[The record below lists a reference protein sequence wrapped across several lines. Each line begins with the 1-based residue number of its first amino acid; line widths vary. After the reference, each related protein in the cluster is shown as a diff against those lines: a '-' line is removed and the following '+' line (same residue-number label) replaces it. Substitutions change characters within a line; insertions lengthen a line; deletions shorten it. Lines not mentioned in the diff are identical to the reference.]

1 MIMGNLISILP
12 QRLYEVNTLLATSK
26 QDSITF
32 EEAML
37 LSLFYRDFNDT
48 NTIVTE
54 ATAMFRDDAT
64 LLMDISSSLLS
75 EAERFMSL
83 DIAGLQTVDFEENF
97 REHLKPF
104 ETKYDEARDIATG
117 LWREYSAM
125 SNRLDFLPF
134 DSDEYMSL
142 DKVCDRKKL
151 EYDEAHVRVNRLYD
165 EWQQER
171 ESTFCV
177 YCFKP
182 MFLTVLVERLKG
194 ISESIISDIRRMKED
209 THE

>member
-1 MIMGNLISILP
+1 MIQQIP
-12 QRLYEVNTLLATSK
+12 QRLQEVNTLLATCR
-26 QDSITF
+26 QDRITF
-32 EEAML
+32 EQAL
-37 LSLFYRDFNDT
+37 LISLFYRDFNDT

-54 ATAMFRDDAT
+54 ATAMFRDDAR

-83 DIAGLQTVDFEENF
+83 DIAGLQTIDFEEIF

-125 SNRLDFLPF
+125 SNRLDFMPL
-134 DSDEYMSL
+134 DSEEYMSL
-142 DKVCDRKKL
+142 DKDCDRKKQ
-151 EYDEAHVRVNRLYD
+151 EYDEAHARVNHLYD

-171 ESTFCV
+171 ERTFCV

-194 ISESIISDIRRMKED
+194 ISESIISDIRRTKED
-209 THE
+209 AHE